1 MRGELREARLVE
13 GFATLADTLV
23 EGYDV
28 VDLLQ
33 NLVEICQDVLSVE
46 AVGLLLA
53 DEGGEL
59 DLVASTSEDPRLV
72 NAMQL
77 DAEAGPCR
85 LSFETG
91 EQEALVGLSALDDA
105 PAGWFAFRR
114 AAEQLGYGSV
124 AAVPMRLRE
133 KRIGVLSLYRFEAEA
148 LSAADLR
155 AAQALADV
163 ATIGILHERVA
174 REPDAVRN
182 QLQRALNTRVVIEQA
197 KGVLAHTHGVSTER
211 AFELLRGYARSNRLG
226 LHEVAQRLVG
236 RTLIF

>member
-1 MRGELREARLVE
+1 MNDELRETRLIE

-23 EGYDV
+23 DGYDV

-33 NLVEICQDVLSVE
+33 TLVELCRDVLSVE

-53 DEGGEL
+53 DETGEL
-59 DLVASTSEDPRLV
+59 DVVTSTSEDPRLV
-72 NAMQL
+72 HTMQL
-77 DAEAGPCR
+77 GAEAGPCR
-85 LSFETG
+85 RSFETG
-91 EQEALVGLSALDDA
+91 EQVSLDRLDDT
-105 PAGWFAFRR
+105 PDEWGPFRK
-114 AAEQLGYGSV
+114 AAEQLGFGGV

-133 KRIGVLSLYRFEAEA
+133 SRIGVLSLYRLEQAPLS

-163 ATIGILHERVA
+163 ATIGIVHERVF
-174 REPDAVRN
+174 RETDAVRT

-197 KGVLAHTHGVSTER
+197 KGVLAHTHGVSTEQ
-211 AFELLRGYARSNRLG
+211 AFDLLRGYARSNRLG
-226 LHEVAQRLVG
+226 LHDVAQRLVG

>member
-1 MRGELREARLVE
+1 MNGELRETRLIE

-33 NLVEICQDVLSVE
+33 TLVEICQDVLAVE

-53 DEGGEL
+53 DESGEL
-59 DLVASTSEDPRLV
+59 DVVASTSEDPRLV
-72 NAMQL
+72 HTMQL
-77 DAEAGPCR
+77 GAEAGPCHR
-85 LSFETG
+85 SFETG
-91 EQEALVGLSALDDA
+91 EQVSLGRLDDT
-105 PAGWFAFRR
+105 PDEWGPFRK
-114 AAEQLGYGSV
+114 AAEQLGFGAV

-133 KRIGVLSLYRFEAEA
+133 TRIGVLSLYRLEQTP
-148 LSAADLR
+148 LSSADLR

-163 ATIGILHERVA
+163 ATIGILHERVF
-174 REPDAVRN
+174 RETDAVRT

-197 KGVLAHTHGVSTER
+197 KGVLAHTHGVSTEQ
-211 AFELLRGYARSNRLG
+211 AFDLLRGYARSNRLG
-226 LHEVAQRLVG
+226 LHDVAQRLVG

>member
-1 MRGELREARLVE
+1 VKGELREARLIE

-33 NLVEICQDVLSVE
+33 TLVEICQDVLAVD

-53 DEGGEL
+53 DETGEL
-59 DLVASTSEDPRLV
+59 DVVASTSEDPRLV
-72 NAMQL
+72 RAMQL
-77 DAEAGPCR
+77 GAEAGPCHR
-85 LSFETG
+85 CFETG
-91 EQEALVGLSALDDA
+91 EQVSLVGLDGA
-105 PAGWFAFRR
+105 PAEWSGFRD
-114 AAEQLGYGSV
+114 AAEELGFGTV

-133 KRIGVLSLYRFEAEA
+133 TRIGVLSLYRTDTTA
-148 LSAADLR
+148 LSDADLR

-163 ATIGILHERVA
+163 ATIGILHERVF
-174 REPDAVRN
+174 RETDAVRT

-197 KGVLAHTHGVSTER
+197 KGVLAHTHGVSTEE
-211 AFELLRGYARSNRLG
+211 AFDLLRGYGRSNRLG
-226 LHEVAQRLVG
+226 LHDVAQQLVG

>member
-1 MRGELREARLVE
+1 MRGELREARLIE

-33 NLVEICQDVLSVE
+33 TLVEICQDVLAVE

-53 DEGGEL
+53 DESGEL
-59 DLVASTSEDPRLV
+59 DVVASTSEDPRLV
-72 NAMQL
+72 RTMQL
-77 DAEAGPCR
+77 GAEAGPCHR
-85 LSFETG
+85 CFETG
-91 EQEALVGLSALDDA
+91 EQVSLVGLDGA
-105 PAGWFAFRR
+105 PEEWSEFRA
-114 AAEQLGYGSV
+114 AAEQLGFGSV

-133 KRIGVLSLYRFEAEA
+133 SRIGVLSLYRSGATA
-148 LSAADLR
+148 LSEADLR

-163 ATIGILHERVA
+163 ATIGILHERVF
-174 REPDAVRN
+174 RETDAVRT

-197 KGVLAHTHGVSTER
+197 KGVLAHTHGVTTEE
-211 AFELLRGYARSNRLG
+211 AFDLLRGYARSNRLG
-226 LHEVAQRLVG
+226 LHDVAQRLVG